1 MPSADRG
8 RLWAWLA
15 LAAILVTLNYA
26 SRYAAQS
33 SGGKSPLYTYSAA
46 IGGLVQ
52 LAIILGVV
60 LWIAHGRPLRDWLAL
75 HRPTSWARAAA
86 IAVVVLAGV
95 IVLSALLQPLLHP
108 GKEQGL
114 VPQRW
119 RPEFAGALAFNFVVV
134 VLCAPIVEELT
145 FRGLGYTLLSRY
157 GQWVAIVLVGVI
169 FGLAHGLVE
178 ALPILVF
185 FGMGLCYLRAK
196 TASVYPGMVVHA
208 AFNAVV
214 LIVAVAT

>member
-1 MPSADRG
+1 MPSADRT
-8 RLWAWLA
+8 RLAAWLA
-15 LAAILVTLNYA
+15 LVGVLALLNYA
-26 SRYAAQS
+26 SRFVTES

-60 LWIAHGRPLRDWLAL
+60 LWIAHGRPLREWLAL
-75 HRPTSWARAAA
+75 HRPRSWGRAVG
-86 IAVVVLAGV
+86 ISIGVLIGV
-95 IVLSALLQPLLHP
+95 FVLSAALQPLIHP

-114 VPQRW
+114 VPQHW
-119 RPEFAGALAFNFVVV
+119 RPEFAGAFAFNFVVV
-134 VLCAPIVEELT
+134 ALCAPVVEELT

-157 GQWVAIVLVGVI
+157 GQWVAIVLVGVL

-196 TASVYPGMVVHA
+196 TDSVYPGMVVHA
-208 AFNAVV
+208 GFNALV
-214 LIVAVAT
+214 LGVAVAT

>member
-15 LAAILVTLNYA
+15 LVGVLTSLNYA
-26 SRYAAQS
+26 SRYAVES
-33 SGGKSPLYTYSAA
+33 SKGKSPLYTYSAA

-52 LAIILGVV
+52 LGLILGVV
-60 LWIAHGRPLRDWLAL
+60 LWIAHGRPWREWLAL
-75 HRPTSWARAAA
+75 RRPTSWARALA
-86 IAVVVLAGV
+86 ISVVVLIGV
-95 IVLSALLQPLLHP
+95 FVLSALLQPLLHP

-114 VPQRW
+114 VPQHW
-119 RPEFAGALAFNFVVV
+119 RAEFVGPFVFNFVVV
-134 VLCAPIVEELT
+134 ALCAPVVEELT

-157 GQWVAIVLVGVI
+157 GQWTAIVLVGVI

-196 TASVYPGMVVHA
+196 TDSVYPGMVVHA
-208 AFNAVV
+208 AFNSLV
-214 LIVAVAT
+214 LGVAVAT